1 MDQSLMTFVDKA
13 SDILEQVSSVDPDQV
28 GLNGLIA
35 ILTKMGEGVLAA
47 SAIALKEG
55 NEFQMA
61 RLTGQAEVLTAVLFI
76 LQRQADAI
84 DAAELA
90 PDLVDELEQVLGDAV

>member
-1 MDQSLMTFVDKA
+1 MNQSLMTFVDKA
-13 SDILEQVSSVDPDQV
+13 ADILEQVSPVDPDQV

-35 ILTKMGEGVLAA
+35 ILTKMGEGVLTA
-47 SAIALKEG
+47 SEMAVLDRNEG
-55 NEFQMA
+55 QML

-84 DAAELA
+84 DAAELT
-90 PDLVDELEQVLGDAV
+90 PDLVDELEQILGDAV

>member
-1 MDQSLMTFVDKA
+1 MNESLATFIDKA
-13 SDILEQVSSVDPDQV
+13 SDILEQVTPLDPDQV
-28 GLNGLIA
+28 SLNGTMA
-35 ILTKMGEGVLAA
+35 IIERMGEGVLAA

-61 RLTGQAEVLTAVLFI
+61 RLTGQAEVLTALLIV

-84 DAAELA
+84 DAAELT
-90 PDLVDELEQVLGDAV
+90 PDLVDELEQILGDAV